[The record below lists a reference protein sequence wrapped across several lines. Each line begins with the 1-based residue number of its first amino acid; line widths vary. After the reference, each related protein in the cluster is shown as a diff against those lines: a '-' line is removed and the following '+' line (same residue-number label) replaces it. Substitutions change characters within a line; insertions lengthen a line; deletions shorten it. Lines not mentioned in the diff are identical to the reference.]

1 MPKEQIQ
8 SLQKYTDK
16 KLAYYKES
24 SKTALKVLDAQIKLA
39 DKVSLRKH
47 KETIEAYRV
56 ECAAINAQ
64 KKIVIAECDA
74 RVKEADINAKKEVK
88 IVKAILD
95 SDDKQHKLDKQCEIL
110 EKMMEVALE
119 AYNKKIEYY
128 DSVSQRAQDFF
139 EPQMKSIDEDI
150 NNLLALQEESTDN
163 PKLMFYITKQI
174 QGLRDTRNEIN
185 TQYKSLQSDL
195 IKATEL
201 AKLEAPGQ
209 KTISGF
215 TSNVG
220 LIS

>member
-1 MPKEQIQ
+1 MSKGEFQ
-8 SLQKYTDK
+8 SVQKYSDK

-47 KETIEAYRV
+47 KEAIEACRV
-56 ECAAINAQ
+56 ETVAIQAQ
-64 KKIVIAECDA
+64 KEITIAECDA
-74 RVKEADINAKKEVK
+74 RVKEADIEAKKEVK

-95 SDDKQHKLDKQCEIL
+95 SDDKKYKLDKQCEVL
-110 EKMMEVALE
+110 EKMMEVSLE
-119 AYNKKIEYY
+119 AFNKKIEYY
-128 DSVSQRAQDFF
+128 DSVSQRAQEFF

-174 QGLRDTRNEIN
+174 QSLRETRNEIN

-209 KTISGF
+209 KTIGGF